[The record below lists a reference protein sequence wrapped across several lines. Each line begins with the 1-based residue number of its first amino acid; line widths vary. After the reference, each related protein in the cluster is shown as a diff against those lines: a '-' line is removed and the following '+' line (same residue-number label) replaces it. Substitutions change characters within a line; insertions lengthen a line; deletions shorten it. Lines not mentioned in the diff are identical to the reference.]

1 MTVAMA
7 AVFLKE
13 RVRRYRWWAVI
24 VGFAGIVVMLAP
36 HFDVIW
42 RERRPVRRRLDR
54 NERARR
60 RSLAASPR
68 RAGDHSTTRVGLSA
82 TGRATL

>member
-42 RERRPVRRRLDR
+42 RERRPVRRS
-54 NERARR
+54 EMSGRAGR
-60 RSLAASPR
+60 RSWAASPR
-68 RAGDHSTTRVGLSA
+68 QAGDHSTTRVGLSA